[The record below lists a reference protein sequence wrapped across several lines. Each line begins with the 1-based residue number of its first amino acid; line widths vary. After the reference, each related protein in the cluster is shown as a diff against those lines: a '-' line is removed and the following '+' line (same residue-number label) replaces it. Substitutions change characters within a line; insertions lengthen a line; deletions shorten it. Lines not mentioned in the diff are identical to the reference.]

1 MATQT
6 PPQPLDDPRFMR
18 DKLAQYLVGG
28 RILDRIV
35 RNAPNEQNGF
45 GPGWLPIRND
55 YDPFNLPPVPET
67 LRTRYSGG
75 VSDAQINSPDKP
87 AHIGIIGAGITGL
100 FLAFLIDRVNEMRS
114 PNNPLFTYTIL
125 ESSGRTGGRVLTK
138 HFDEEIWNDYYDIG
152 AMRYPDIPIMARTF
166 HLFET
171 LGFSKPKETEGNGDK
186 YDDGK
191 DTLMKY
197 HFKGENCPSRFND
210 ITHVSTKDDV
220 EDPFNFSISKEG
232 NVPDSTVKE
241 GADVILENIF
251 GPYKQEL
258 KKDFVRGFEKL
269 MKKDHFTTRDYLR
282 EIEDMDFYS
291 IQYLETTN
299 SASGLFDQA
308 FTESVIDS
316 FDFDYPADKDPKT
329 DDNSVKWYCVKGGT
343 SKIINKLE
351 NTLHTKP
358 ILKHRVT
365 AIRYKKASR
374 NETFTDRHMELDIT
388 HDHDQNHAAEKQTL
402 SFSTVFNTASLACT
416 RRMDLRTAGCSRTQ
430 LDAMRSVHYDASTKV
445 AIEFTRPWWIQDC
458 NIRGGS
464 ASSDLPIRTCV
475 YPSYNLDATGK
486 AVLLCSYTWAQDAQ
500 RMGSL
505 VDNVPA
511 EGGARFDGSRN
522 PTQKDGLL
530 KELLVHNLALLHQ
543 SPGLGYEE
551 MYAIIEGAYRGHD
564 AFDWYGNPHSAGA
577 FALFGPGQF
586 RAYFPF
592 LVEPAA
598 EGHLFLA
605 GEACSAHH
613 AWIVGSLDSALRAL
627 TQYLLTLRPWVDDVE
642 DILGALERE
651 WGVVREVA
659 RDEMDWQA
667 VLSKVDMGKGGS

>member
-6 PPQPLDDPRFMR
+6 PPQPLEDPRFMR

-28 RILDRIV
+28 RVLDRIV
-35 RNAPNEQNGF
+35 RKAPNEQNGF
-45 GPGWLPIRND
+45 GPGWLPVRND

-67 LRTRYSGG
+67 LRTQWSGG
-75 VSDAQINSPDKP
+75 VSDAPANSPDQP

-100 FLAFLIDRVNEMRS
+100 FLA
-114 PNNPLFTYTIL
+114 
-125 ESSGRTGGRVLTK
+125 GRTGGRVLTK

-152 AMRYPDIPIMARTF
+152 AMRYPDIPIMTRTF

-171 LGFSKPKETEGNGDK
+171 LGFSKPKEPEGNGAT

-191 DTLMKY
+191 DTLIKY

-220 EDPFNFSISKEG
+220 DDPFNFSISKKG

-241 GADVILENIF
+241 GADVILEDVF

-269 MKKDHFTTRDYLR
+269 MKKDHFTTRGYLR
-282 EIEDMDFYS
+282 EID
-291 IQYLETTN
+291 
-299 SASGLFDQA
+299 ASGLFDQA

-316 FDFDYPADKDPKT
+316 FDFDYPIDKTPTT
-329 DDNSVKWYCVKGGT
+329 DDNPDNSVKWYCVKGGT
-343 SKIINKLE
+343 SKVINKLQD
-351 NTLHTKP
+351 TLHTKP
-358 ILKHRVT
+358 SLKHRVT
-365 AIRYKKASR
+365 AIRYKTAPS
-374 NETFTDRHMELDIT
+374 NETFTDRHMEVDIT
-388 HDHDQNHAAEKQTL
+388 HEHDQNQPAEKKTL

-416 RRMDLRTAGCSRTQ
+416 RRMDLRSAGCSRTQ
-430 LDAMRSVHYDASTKV
+430 LDAMRSLHYDASTKV
-445 AIEFTRPWWIQDC
+445 AIEFDRPWWIQNC
-458 NIRGGS
+458 NITRGGS

-511 EGGARFDGSRN
+511 EGGCRFDGDRI

-543 SPGLGYEE
+543 SPTMGYEE
-551 MYAIIEGAYRGHD
+551 IYAIIEGAYRNHD
-564 AFDWYGNPHSAGA
+564 AFDWYGNPHTSGA

-586 RAYFPF
+586 RAYYPY

-598 EGHLFLA
+598 DGHLFLA

-627 TQYLLTLRPWVDDVE
+627 TQYLLTLRPWVSDVE
-642 DILGALERE
+642 DILRALEGE

-659 RDEMDWQA
+659 RDAMDWQA
-667 VLSKVDMGKGGS
+667 VLSKVDMDKGGS